1 MATML
6 SRAQEAEGSARR
18 RGDREL
24 LRGTAVQPAMP
35 LTRRRLLAGLSCAAL
50 GGCEAAGGAT
60 QPGLPRLH
68 ELEPTEAWR
77 QALGSLDD
85 VAPEQRAAFT
95 DPGGFAPLPP
105 PRPDGWRIVRPESPQ
120 SVAEFRA
127 SRPHQRTAP
136 RDRLGLLPLG
146 HFPVDILF
154 GAEFVGIVRSPPLVD
169 IAAVLAAFFAT
180 PADLLPVELLPED
193 LKAREVQG
201 HRQYDARALL
211 AAVAPRLPE
220 RAHGL
225 LALTTVDL
233 FAMPEQQYTF
243 GWSTFHDRLGVV
255 SFTRFDPSFFGGPA
269 PDDLGPAILG
279 RSLRVAVHEVG
290 HMFGLAHCQ
299 TFRCT
304 MNGIAHLDEL
314 DEIPLHLCPVCL
326 RKLHLVT
333 GLDPHARDRA
343 LLTVFE
349 QLGLA
354 GEARWLSERIG
365 RITR

>member
-1 MATML
+1 
-6 SRAQEAEGSARR
+6 
-18 RGDREL
+18 
-24 LRGTAVQPAMP
+24 MP

-50 GGCEAAGGAT
+50 GGCDADVAT
-60 QPGLPRLH
+60 QRGVLPRLH
-68 ELEPTEAWR
+68 GHEPTEVWR

-85 VAPEQRAAFT
+85 VPPELRAAFT

-105 PRPDGWRIVRPESPQ
+105 SRPDGWRIVRPEPPQ
-120 SVAEFRA
+120 TVAEFSG
-127 SRPHQRTAP
+127 SRPHARAAP
-136 RDRLGLLPLG
+136 RDRLGILPLG

-180 PADLLPVELLPED
+180 PADLLPAEPLPGD
-193 LKAREVQG
+193 LAGREVQG

-211 AAVAPRLPE
+211 AAVAPRLPAQ
-220 RAHGL
+220 AHGL
-225 LALTTVDL
+225 LVLTTVDL
-233 FAMPEQQYTF
+233 FVTPEQEYTF
-243 GWSTFHDRLGVV
+243 GWSTFYERLGVV

-269 PDDLGPAILG
+269 PDELGATTLG

-299 TFRCT
+299 AFRCT
-304 MNGIAHLDEL
+304 MNGVAHLDEL
-314 DEIPLHLCPVCL
+314 DELPLHLCPVCL

-343 LLTVFE
+343 LFGVFE
-349 QLGLA
+349 RLGLA
-354 GEARWLSERIG
+354 DEARWLGERIRRLGPRG
-365 RITR
+365 R

>member
-1 MATML
+1 
-6 SRAQEAEGSARR
+6 
-18 RGDREL
+18 
-24 LRGTAVQPAMP
+24 MP

-50 GGCEAAGGAT
+50 GGCDAVDVVT
-60 QPGLPRLH
+60 QPGSHGH
-68 ELEPTEAWR
+68 EPSDAWR
-77 QALGSLDD
+77 QALGSLED
-85 VAPEQRAAFT
+85 VSPGLRAAFT
-95 DPGGFAPLPP
+95 DLGGFAPLPP
-105 PRPDGWRIVRPESPQ
+105 PRPDGWRVVRPEPPQ
-120 SVAEFRA
+120 TVAEFRA
-127 SRPHQRTAP
+127 SRPHHRSAP

-146 HFPVDILF
+146 HFPVDILY
-154 GAEFVGIVRSPPLVD
+154 GADFVGIVRSPSLVD
-169 IAAVLAAFFAT
+169 IAAVVAAFFAT
-180 PADLLPVELLPED
+180 PADLLPTEPLPGD
-193 LKAREVQG
+193 LGGREVQG

-211 AAVAPRLPE
+211 AAIAPRLPE

-243 GWSTFHDRLGVV
+243 GWSTYHDRLGVV
-255 SFTRFDPSFFGGPA
+255 SFTRFDPSFFGGVA
-269 PDDLGPAILG
+269 PDDLGAAILG
-279 RSLRVAVHEVG
+279 RGLRVAVHEVG

-314 DEIPLHLCPVCL
+314 DELPLHLCPVCL

-349 QLGLA
+349 RLGLA
-354 GEARWLSERIG
+354 GEARWIGERIRRLG
-365 RITR
+365 P